1 VLTSFLLSLSQNA
14 LTIITVIRNVTAPLA
29 KTIANAT
36 EVIVGTGKE
45 TETVAGEEETIT
57 SVSLTVI
64 VGNAQIVVTAKGIA
78 IGSVNAVVIVK
89 KDARAKKRNA
99 DGSTRAK
106 MTDVGH
112 SAARRREAPLAVPAA
127 AVAVNV
133 TAAARQ
139 IAAHPHLW
147 ARSRSRSAS
156 ARPAA
161 GTSTHRVTNSTRLCR
176 RNKPVRIAL
185 FGMGYSCC

>member
-29 KTIANAT
+29 KIIVNGT
-36 EVIVGTGKE
+36 EVIVETETGKE
-45 TETVAGEEETIT
+45 TGTVAGETETT
-57 SVSLTVI
+57 ASVSLTVI
-64 VGNAQIVVTAKGIA
+64 GNAQTAVTAKGSA
-78 IGSVNAVVIVK
+78 IGSANAVVIVK
-89 KDARAKKRNA
+89 KDARATRRNA
-99 DGSTRAK
+99 DGSIRAK

-112 SAARRREAPLAVPAA
+112 SAAARKKEAPLAVPVA

-133 TAAARQ
+133 TVAHQ
-139 IAAHPHLW
+139 IAALPHLW
-147 ARSRSRSAS
+147 VRSRFRSAS

-161 GTSTHRVTNSTRLCR
+161 GTFMRQAMNSIRPCR

-185 FGMGYSCC
+185 DVFVSLC